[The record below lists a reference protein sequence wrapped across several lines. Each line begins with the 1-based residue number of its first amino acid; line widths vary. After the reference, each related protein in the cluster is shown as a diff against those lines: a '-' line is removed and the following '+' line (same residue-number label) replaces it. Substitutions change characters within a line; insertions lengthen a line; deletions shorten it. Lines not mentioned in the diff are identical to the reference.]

1 EELNNKVKTFEA
13 QKEKLVE
20 DIVST
25 HNINNGF
32 LNMSTFIEELNNKV
46 KTFEAQK
53 EKLFEEIA
61 KIRDKD
67 TSLWSVAHSINS
79 LLDRLRNV
87 PELNSLI
94 DPLKENGQ
102 ILIDLKTQT
111 ENKLAELRE
120 KAIDSKE
127 EKEYSKNRGVLHQS
141 QIRNLQNDTWIIY
154 EDLVSKIFA
163 NGLTKLFI
171 KPSNF
176 KNKLLMKDES
186 LIQSGYS
193 NGYKLEPGAT
203 RKIEKAWSSGI
214 ANQKLYFYVLD
225 LRSNIRTKYIL
236 GDLDTEATIELAV
249 WQKGSDNYIPSCK
262 LPKITREDFV
272 NTIYQQYLN

>member
-1 EELNNKVKTFEA
+1 
-13 QKEKLVE
+13 
-20 DIVST
+20 
-25 HNINNGF
+25 
-32 LNMSTFIEELNNKV
+32 MSTFIEELNNKV

-87 PELNSLI
+87 H
-94 DPLKENGQ
+94 
-102 ILIDLKTQT
+102 
-111 ENKLAELRE
+111 
-120 KAIDSKE
+120 
-127 EKEYSKNRGVLHQS
+127 SKNRDVLHQS